1 MAARDQGGVVDS
13 LNLEAREPSS
23 LGWLRPSRS
32 RGFCALAGG
41 GVPCT
46 GRGGATAPG
55 VLITGVRAGPGRI
68 VGFRL
73 GMPGSFAPPATA
85 NGDGKVGEE
94 DVGEL
99 DGSVA
104 PAPEVESGG
113 TTPP

>member
-1 MAARDQGGVVDS
+1 MTAEPYGGVVDS
-13 LNLEAREPSS
+13 LNREAREPSS

-32 RGFCALAGG
+32 RDICAPAGG
-41 GVPCT
+41 GVPRT
-46 GRGGATAPG
+46 GRGGGTAPG
-55 VLITGVRAGPGRI
+55 VLMTGVRAGPGRI

-73 GMPGSFAPPATA
+73 GVPVSLAPPAIA

-94 DVGEL
+94 EVGEP

-104 PAPEVESGG
+104 PEPEIDSG

>member
-1 MAARDQGGVVDS
+1 MAAGRQGGVVDS

-32 RGFCALAGG
+32 RVFCVPAGG
-41 GVPCT
+41 GVPRT
-46 GRGGATAPG
+46 GRGGGIAPG
-55 VLITGVRAGPGRI
+55 VLMTGVRAGPGRI

-73 GMPGSFAPPATA
+73 GSPESFAPPAIA
-85 NGDGKVGEE
+85 NGDGNVGEE
-94 DVGEL
+94 EVGEP

-104 PAPEVESGG
+104 PEPEVDSG